1 MNILDIFVLAVII
14 LAAIY
19 GWARGFIRTVFSVV
33 FTILVIVLTILLTP
47 VVSNSIKE
55 NTQLDEKISEQVV
68 YLTGVEKV
76 EETLTKGVHIDE
88 LVSKLPIPESMAKL
102 ISDSYE
108 IDFSK
113 GIEVGTFGKYIGDK
127 VASVAVNYLVF
138 VVLFLII
145 AMLFNILLLQ
155 LELIAKLPVL
165 KQLNRTL
172 GLGVGVF
179 LGVIVIWIS
188 CMLLAFWLSIQFT
201 QEISSLIEESIFMRL
216 FFLNNPI
223 QKFVMGLL

>member
-1 MNILDIFVLAVII
+1 MNILDIFVLTVII

-19 GWARGFIRTVFSVV
+19 GWARGFVRTVFSVV
-33 FTILVIVLTILLTP
+33 FTILVIILTIMLTP

-55 NTQLDEKISEQVV
+55 KTQFDEKISEQVI
-68 YLTGVEKV
+68 YLTGVGKI
-76 EETLTKGVHIDE
+76 EESLERGMDMNE
-88 LVSKLPIPESMAKL
+88 LVDKLPIPEGMSKL
-102 ISDSYE
+102 IKDSYSL
-108 IDFSK
+108 DFSK
-113 GIEVGTFGKYIGDK
+113 GISTPDYSKYIGDK

-145 AMLFNILLLQ
+145 TMVFNILLLQ

-179 LGVIVIWIS
+179 LGVMVIWVS
-188 CMLLAFWLSIQFT
+188 CLLLTFWLSVQST
-201 QEISSLIEESIFMRL
+201 QEISSLIDQSIFMKL

>member
-14 LAAIY
+14 LAAVY

-33 FTILVIVLTILLTP
+33 FTILVIIITIILTP
-47 VVSNSIKE
+47 IVSNSIIK
-55 NTQLDEKISEQVV
+55 NTEFDEKISEQVI
-68 YLTGVEKV
+68 YLTGVGKI
-76 EETLTKGVHIDE
+76 EETLEKGMDMRE
-88 LVSKLPIPESMAKL
+88 LVDKLPIPEEMSKL
-102 ISDSYE
+102 IKDSHSL
-108 IDFSK
+108 DFSK
-113 GIEVGTFGKYIGDK
+113 GVSIPNYSKYIGDK

-145 AMLFNILLLQ
+145 TMIFNIVLLQ

-179 LGVIVIWIS
+179 LGIIVIWVS
-188 CMLLAFWLSIQFT
+188 CLLLTFWLSVQST
-201 QEISSLIEESIFMRL
+201 QEISNLIEQSIFMKL